1 MSEKQKK
8 GFVYGALVLSLSG
21 FVCKLIGAV
30 FRIPLTNLVG
40 SAAMS
45 YYSSA
50 YSVYNVLLSL
60 ATAGI
65 PTGIAAMISRSVA
78 LNKLKD
84 TKAIVRL
91 SFQIFVSFGALLTVV
106 GMLFADNIAVLMN
119 SEEASPAVFW
129 IMPAVFCI
137 AVVSVFKGFFQG
149 YNNMVP
155 TALSN
160 IIEAVVKLFLGFG
173 Q

>member
-60 ATAGI
+60 AT
-65 PTGIAAMISRSVA
+65 SR
-78 LNKLKD
+78 
-84 TKAIVRL
+84 RL
-91 SFQIFVSFGALLTVV
+91 SAFRFRF
-106 GMLFADNIAVLMN
+106 
-119 SEEASPAVFW
+119 
-129 IMPAVFCI
+129 
-137 AVVSVFKGFFQG
+137 
-149 YNNMVP
+149 
-155 TALSN
+155 
-160 IIEAVVKLFLGFG
+160 LFLSARC
-173 Q
+173 